1 MALRKRI
8 VIDAALEYAIV
19 YLTPPDIA
27 HISKEILD
35 YFSEHGADINLQT
48 TNSGRTIFHE
58 VMSNEVSDFDLIYRM
73 VSLGAL
79 INLTDVHG
87 TTPLMDVIK
96 NTENATKIHSDLT
109 LFGKRLLIDAQNCTG
124 ETAIW
129 RSLFNGRF
137 VNNTVRS
144 VNEPTEGSP
153 SISIKDLIIKNRTRT
168 VVKLLL
174 FWFEF
179 L

>member
-1 MALRKRI
+1 MIL
-8 VIDAALEYAIV
+8 
-19 YLTPPDIA
+19 PNIA

-129 RSLFNGRF
+129 RSLFNGRY
-137 VNNTVRS
+137 
-144 VNEPTEGSP
+144 
-153 SISIKDLIIKNRTRT
+153 
-168 VVKLLL
+168 VKYY
-174 FWFEF
+174 
-179 L
+179 

>member
-1 MALRKRI
+1 
-8 VIDAALEYAIV
+8 
-19 YLTPPDIA
+19 
-27 HISKEILD
+27 
-35 YFSEHGADINLQT
+35 
-48 TNSGRTIFHE
+48 
-58 VMSNEVSDFDLIYRM
+58 MSNEVSDFDLIYRM

-137 VNNTVRS
+137 VNNTVWP
-144 VNEPTEGSP
+144 VNERTEGSP
-153 SISIKDLIIKNRTRT
+153 SISISRKPSISLEIKSRKPSPTLVT
-168 VVKLLL
+168 KLY
-174 FWFEF
+174 EAYKKSRRAS
-179 L
+179 

>member
-1 MALRKRI
+1 MANI
-8 VIDAALEYAIV
+8 V
-19 YLTPPDIA
+19 
-27 HISKEILD
+27 HISKEILGF
-35 YFSEHGADINLQT
+35 FSEHGADINLQT

-96 NTENATKIHSDLT
+96 NTENATKIHSNLT

-124 ETAIW
+124 ETALW
-129 RSLFNGRF
+129 RSLFNGRY
-137 VNNTVRS
+137 
-144 VNEPTEGSP
+144 
-153 SISIKDLIIKNRTRT
+153 
-168 VVKLLL
+168 VK
-174 FWFEF
+174 
-179 L
+179 